1 MWQTIKRWGL
11 LVIVGGA
18 VLGLDQW
25 AKWLVVNRLA
35 LGESWEPIPAVSGF
49 IRVTRSYNTG
59 AAFGM
64 LPFASDFFLLLALIT
79 IAIFVISYPRLPSHA
94 WLSRVSVAMI
104 SGGALSNAVD
114 RIRLGQVVD
123 YVHVQ
128 ITPTFSNISN
138 FADHAITVG
147 VILLLLDQWRAERQA
162 VSSLPAE
169 EANPDSERAGSLSSA
184 ESEETVP
191 PEQDLVTGRGRP
203 DQLTSAPPDD
213 KL

>member
-1 MWQTIKRWGL
+1 MWQTIRRWGL
-11 LVIVGGA
+11 LVIVGGI

-35 LGESWEPIPAVSGF
+35 LGESWEPIPAISGF

-79 IAIFVISYPRLPSHA
+79 IVIFVISYPRLPSHA

-104 SGGALSNAVD
+104 SGGALSNAID

-147 VILLLLDQWRAERQA
+147 VILLLLDQWRAERHSA
-162 VSSLPAE
+162 LILTAE
-169 EANPDSERAGSLSSA
+169 DAGPTPEGMDASGNP
-184 ESEETVP
+184 ESEEVAP
-191 PEQDLVTGRGRP
+191 PEQEALAEGSQPGIP
-203 DQLTSAPPDD
+203 DGGQ
-213 KL
+213 KR